1 MKLRN
6 IPYCLILLIA
16 LVSCSNSGNQSSF
29 SIDDEYKDVVLGE
42 DLVSAGMPERLDYL
56 INNLV
61 ISDEMIGMLAESD
74 KSLFDANML
83 NPAEHVKYYNTSKNR
98 AVNMGVYGAELNYLI
113 HFDQTEYSM
122 KYMLAS
128 KQLADQIGVA
138 MAFDKQAVEEY
149 QTNVENKDS
158 LINIIFVVYDNAK
171 RMLKNEEQFMPSSL
185 VIVGSWIENMYV
197 ATEMFGRIK
206 STQLKSKLI
215 TKVLEQKDYLKKILE
230 AVESLDEGDNVFV
243 TDIIKDLK
251 DIDSTYDSFGD
262 RVLSEEDIQLLNEE
276 LTKVRTSIVNVN

>member
-1 MKLRN
+1 
-6 IPYCLILLIA
+6 
-16 LVSCSNSGNQSSF
+16 
-29 SIDDEYKDVVLGE
+29 
-42 DLVSAGMPERLDYL
+42 MPERLDYL

-61 ISDEMIGMLAESD
+61 ISDEMIGMLAEAD
-74 KSLFDANML
+74 KTLFDANML

-113 HFDQTEYSM
+113 HFGQTEFSM

-171 RMLKNEEQFMPSSL
+171 RMLKNEEQFMLSSL

-230 AVESLDEGDNVFV
+230 AVESLDEGLAKRNLHSPEVPVADLTNVLVDKVQMGLGCV
-243 TDIIKDLK
+243 TSWGALPLDEYRIHYGDM
-251 DIDSTYDSFGD
+251 SFTF
-262 RVLSEEDIQLLNEE
+262 LLTP
-276 LTKVRTSIVNVN
+276 LRNVVMLP